1 MSETHAQQRKAPVVV
16 PAAVP
21 AAPTRADYRGPSL
34 IAMAASTC
42 GLYPLTGLQAFC
54 LYDAAVTGIVGLL
67 CCLAPRAF
75 VGAVNA
81 LAAWASLPA
90 ALVVRSDTS
99 LLLLKAAGAGMFAY
113 AAAVPWRVA
122 VRNDREGGASALL
135 VHKAAFVLLLGTA
148 YATGGPTHVLL
159 LPVIAHAG
167 PTAAG
172 LLWACPPTGCLKAL
186 TQFASIQHVA

>member
-1 MSETHAQQRKAPVVV
+1 MSEQRKAPVV

-21 AAPTRADYRGPSL
+21 APTRADYRSPSL
-34 IAMAASTC
+34 IAMAASTA
-42 GLYPLTGLQAFC
+42 GLYPLTAFKAFC
-54 LYDAAVTGIVGLL
+54 LYDALVTGIVGLL
-67 CCLAPRAF
+67 CCLAPHTL

-81 LAAWASLPA
+81 LAAWASMPA

-135 VHKAAFVLLLGTA
+135 IHKAAFVLLLGAA

-159 LPVIAHAG
+159 LPVIAHACT
-167 PTAAG
+167 TAAG

-186 TQFASIQHVA
+186 TQYASIQHAHVA